1 MYRISSSIVVSHLL
15 AGALLHTHLF
25 PAPAAAQPA
34 AAAAPDEKP
43 EAAPA
48 AAVPG
53 RPWAEGVSVEQQRQ
67 AMELYASGTEAL
79 KNLQFKEAEA
89 RYREALEHWEHPSI
103 HYHLAIVLLN
113 QDRTLDAYRSVLAA
127 LRYEGAAL
135 HEHERIQA
143 LQYKAMLQQR
153 LAILAVKNTEPGSM
167 VFVDG
172 ERVREGA
179 GQGEHLVLAGE
190 HQVVVRK
197 PGHATWTDSLTL
209 QPGAGLALRIQGRRE
224 MVAPWVPW
232 TLVGAGAAIGGVG
245 GILHW
250 RAAADMDRF
259 DRNIASM
266 CPDEPCPDD
275 APETQLWLMHRARW
289 EQRAAVAT
297 YAAASGVLVTG
308 LILVWINPERSFRLE
323 QRRIPWKPTIDPM
336 VTSKGAGLSVNA
348 SF

>member
-15 AGALLHTHLF
+15 AGALLDALVF

-34 AAAAPDEKP
+34 PAAAPDEEP
-43 EAAPA
+43 EAAPDS
-48 AAVPG
+48 AVEE
-53 RPWAEGVSVEQQRQ
+53 RLWAQGVSEEQQRT
-67 AMELYASGTEAL
+67 AMERYKSGTEAL
-79 KNLQFKEAEA
+79 KNLQFAEAEE

-103 HYHLAIVLLN
+103 HYHLAIVLIS
-113 QDRTLDAYRSVLAA
+113 QDRTLEAYRNVLAA
-127 LRYEGAAL
+127 LRHRGAAL

-153 LAILAVKNTEPGSM
+153 LAILAVENTEPGSM
-167 VFVDG
+167 VFMDG
-172 ERVREGA
+172 ERVHEGA

-197 PGHATWTDSLTL
+197 RGHATWTDSLTL

-232 TLVGAGAAIGGVG
+232 ALVGTGAAIGGIG

-250 RAAADMDRF
+250 RAAVDMERF
-259 DRNIASM
+259 DRDVASK
-266 CPDEPCPDD
+266 CPDSEPCQDSG
-275 APETQLWLMHRARW
+275 TQLWLMHRARW